1 MVFKVKKMTEEM
13 LNGDKFREV
22 CKENS
27 PYKNLSDKEILAS
40 FNRILSKTIK
50 KNRHLGFGEG
60 WGINNEV

>member
-13 LNGDKFREV
+13 LNGDKFRER

-27 PYKNLSDKEILAS
+27 PYKNLSDKEILD
-40 FNRILSKTIK
+40 FLNRTLSETIK
-50 KNRHLGFGEG
+50 EHRNLEFSEG

>member
-1 MVFKVKKMTEEM
+1 MVFKVKKMTAEMFPSTLFEET
-13 LNGDKFREV
+13 RER
-22 CKENS
+22 NS
-27 PYKNLSDKEILAS
+27 VYRNRSDEEILAS

>member
-13 LNGDKFREV
+13 LNGDKFRER

-27 PYKNLSDKEILAS
+27 PYKYSSDKEILD
-40 FNRILSKTIK
+40 FLNRTLSETIK
-50 KNRHLGFGEG
+50 KNRHLVFGEG